1 MTEKAKA
8 TLKTALKYGGG
19 LAAIGAALGAGHA
32 LATDRSVKND
42 ALNTAG
48 MMASIGVVGGALKGL
63 TADKKKVKRLN
74 DKKDLSDTAKVAAYS
89 MPVAALAGAGIGA
102 MTGT

>member
-32 LATDRSVKND
+32 LATDRSIKND
-42 ALNTAG
+42 ALEAAG
-48 MMASIGVVGGALKGL
+48 HMAAIGTIGGALKGL
-63 TADKKKVKRLN
+63 TADKKKVKRLIN
-74 DKKDLSDTAKVAAYS
+74 KKDLGDTAKVAAYS
-89 MPVAALAGAGIGA
+89 MPIAALAGAGIGA
-102 MTGT
+102 MTGI